1 MLISDA
7 DFSLIGALKKKIQ
20 SDISSGLEQ
29 RQMNDLWIE
38 YDLNFHAA
46 VLKAEETWS

>member
-7 DFSLIGALKKKIQ
+7 DFSLIGALKKIQ
-20 SDISSGLEQ
+20 SDIGLEQ
-29 RQMNDLWIE
+29 RQTNDLCIE

-46 VLKAEETWS
+46 VLKAEETWSWYF